1 MNEQTMARDN
11 LWKKAFRKFLRDR
24 IGMLSLLVVTI
35 YGVVALGVVLGL
47 WAQDWD
53 ELLTEERVGPSM
65 QYWFGTNINGQ
76 DVYQRAIYSTKTA
89 FQVGMVVALVAT
101 ALGALAGCLAGFFSG
116 RWIDEVI
123 LWLMGSIDCIPFYL
137 FVAAVGFAMQESE
150 YAMHVAM
157 ITTFWTGSG
166 RLVRGEVIKLKN
178 LAFVEACRAIGVPS
192 FGIIFKHIL
201 PNTFHILLVEATITF
216 VGAIKSEVILSFLGL
231 GVKEGI
237 SWGLMIA
244 EASQEVS
251 AGIYN
256 NFIAASAFLFVLVM
270 AFNLFSDSLQD
281 ALDPRKVH

>member
-101 ALGALAGCLAGFFSG
+101 ALGALA
-116 RWIDEVI
+116 
-123 LWLMGSIDCIPFYL
+123 
-137 FVAAVGFAMQESE
+137 
-150 YAMHVAM
+150 
-157 ITTFWTGSG
+157 
-166 RLVRGEVIKLKN
+166 
-178 LAFVEACRAIGVPS
+178 
-192 FGIIFKHIL
+192 
-201 PNTFHILLVEATITF
+201 
-216 VGAIKSEVILSFLGL
+216 
-231 GVKEGI
+231 
-237 SWGLMIA
+237 
-244 EASQEVS
+244 
-251 AGIYN
+251 
-256 NFIAASAFLFVLVM
+256 
-270 AFNLFSDSLQD
+270 
-281 ALDPRKVH
+281 DPH